1 VEKRECEGVVPRIE
15 DLRRP
20 SGVAFAARMMLE
32 AVMVNVPDDG
42 RDSSVLSVILLK
54 RTRGSRGCWIGE
66 RGEKVGKETKDGDP
80 V

>member
-1 VEKRECEGVVPRIE
+1 MEARECEGPIPRIA
-15 DLRRP
+15 DLRKP

-32 AVMVNVPDDG
+32 AVNAPDGG

-54 RTRGSRGCWIGE
+54 RTLGSRGWIGK
-66 RGEKVGKETKDGDP
+66 RGENVGRETKDGDP

>member
-1 VEKRECEGVVPRIE
+1 MEERECEGAIPRIA

-32 AVMVNVPDDG
+32 AVKVPDDG
-42 RDSSVLSVILLK
+42 RDSL
-54 RTRGSRGCWIGE
+54 GSRGCWRGE
-66 RGEKVGKETKDGDP
+66 RGENVGRETKDGDP

>member
-1 VEKRECEGVVPRIE
+1 MEERECEGAIPRIA

-20 SGVAFAARMMLE
+20 SGVAFTARMMLE
-32 AVMVNVPDDG
+32 AVNVPDDG

-54 RTRGSRGCWIGE
+54 RTLGSRGCWRGE
-66 RGEKVGKETKDGDP
+66 RGENVGRETKDGDP

>member
-1 VEKRECEGVVPRIE
+1 MEERECEGAIPRIA

-20 SGVAFAARMMLE
+20 SGVAFAAQMMLE
-32 AVMVNVPDDG
+32 AVKVPNDG

-54 RTRGSRGCWIGE
+54 HTLGSRGCWRGE
-66 RGEKVGKETKDGDP
+66 RGENIGRETKDGDP